1 MTLILGVF
9 VLASASAQ
17 DAVFLVGST
26 HKASFALNTGNTCEW
41 NVYKVNDFADQKD
54 AVLADND
61 KLNDDDDFLFVGDV
75 NNAANIDV
83 TWMNPGKY
91 YLIVEEFNAGG
102 DCSTRR
108 PIAIEVVAGAT
119 VQFALA
125 ASNDCSDVGNS
136 FTTSI
141 VVNTNGIADNKFFPI
156 TVNYRLPGD
165 AADRTVTV
173 EDDKLMTVLG
183 LSIIDEYTE
192 SNHIVTIFSA
202 KDKYGGDINIETT
215 GGVNKHTRTLY
226 AIPEIS
232 PITIK

>member
-9 VLASASAQ
+9 VLVSASAQ

-26 HKASFALNTGNTCEW
+26 HKANVALHTGNTCEW

-61 KLNDDDDFLFVGDV
+61 DFLFVGDV
-75 NNAANIDV
+75 NNTASIDI

-102 DCSTRR
+102 GCSTRR
-108 PIAIEVVAGAT
+108 PIAIEIVAGAT
-119 VQFALA
+119 VQFEIA

-165 AADRTVTV
+165 TADRTVTV
-173 EDDKLMTVLG
+173 EDDKLMSISG
-183 LSIIDEYTE
+183 LSIIDEYSD

-215 GGVNKHTRTLY
+215 GGVDKHTRTLY